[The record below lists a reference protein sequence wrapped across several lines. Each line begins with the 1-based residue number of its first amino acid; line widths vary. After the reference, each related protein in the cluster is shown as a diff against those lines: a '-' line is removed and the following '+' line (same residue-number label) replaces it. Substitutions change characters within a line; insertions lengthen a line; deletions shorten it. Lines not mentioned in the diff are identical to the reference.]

1 MNFKDKFYKII
12 NTEIFNYC
20 SNIGL
25 VYFYIF
31 LTLLIIAVCF
41 IKYINT
47 LGWFYLIFIIYVL
60 IPMSILLVFIIPII
74 LLIIETILK
83 EDKKENLQILKPSK
97 VMHKYLG
104 FITYSIIFIVNIF
117 MFFAM
122 VLSKMKIK

>member
-41 IKYINT
+41 IKYMNT
-47 LGWFYLIFIIYVL
+47 LGWFYLIFISYVL
-60 IPMSILLVFIIPII
+60 IPMSILLVVIIPII
-74 LLIIETILK
+74 LLIETILK

-97 VMHKYLG
+97 VMHKCLG
-104 FITYSIIFIVNIF
+104 FIIYLMIFVVNIF

-122 VLSKMKIK
+122 VLIKMKIK

>member
-20 SNIGL
+20 SNVGL

-31 LTLLIIAVCF
+31 LTLLIISVCF

-60 IPMSILLVFIIPII
+60 IPMSILLVVIIPII
-74 LLIIETILK
+74 LLLIETILK

-97 VMHKYLG
+97 VMHKCLG
-104 FITYSIIFIVNIF
+104 FIIYLMIFVVTIFILFV
-117 MFFAM
+117 
-122 VLSKMKIK
+122 KIK

>member
-1 MNFKDKFYKII
+1 MNFKNKFYKII

-31 LTLLIIAVCF
+31 LAMLIIAICF
-41 IKYINT
+41 IKYMNT

-104 FITYSIIFIVNIF
+104 FITYSIIFVVNIF

>member
-20 SNIGL
+20 SNVGL

-31 LTLLIIAVCF
+31 LALLIIAVCF
-41 IKYINT
+41 IKYMNV
-47 LGWFYLIFIIYVL
+47 LGWFYLIFISYVL
-60 IPMSILLVFIIPII
+60 IPMSILLVVIIPII
-74 LLIIETILK
+74 LLIETILK

-97 VMHKYLG
+97 VMHKCLG
-104 FITYSIIFIVNIF
+104 FIIYLMIFVVNIF

-122 VLSKMKIK
+122 VLIKMKIK

>member
-31 LTLLIIAVCF
+31 LTLLIIAICF
-41 IKYINT
+41 IKYMNT

-83 EDKKENLQILKPSK
+83 EDKKENLQILKPNK
-97 VMHKYLG
+97 VMHNCLG
-104 FITYSIIFIVNIF
+104 FIMYSIIFVVNIF
-117 MFFAM
+117 MFFAV

>member
-1 MNFKDKFYKII
+1 
-12 NTEIFNYC
+12 
-20 SNIGL
+20 
-25 VYFYIF
+25 
-31 LTLLIIAVCF
+31 
-41 IKYINT
+41 
-47 LGWFYLIFIIYVL
+47 
-60 IPMSILLVFIIPII
+60 MSILLVFIIPII

-104 FITYSIIFIVNIF
+104 FIMYSIIFVVNIF

>member
-20 SNIGL
+20 SNVGL

-31 LTLLIIAVCF
+31 LTLLIISVCF

-97 VMHKYLG
+97 VMHNCLG
-104 FITYSIIFIVNIF
+104 FIMYSIIFVVNIF
-117 MFFAM
+117 MFFA
-122 VLSKMKIK
+122 LLIKMKIK

>member
-41 IKYINT
+41 IKYMNT

-60 IPMSILLVFIIPII
+60 LPISIVLVVIIPII
-74 LLIIETILK
+74 LLLIETILK

-97 VMHKYLG
+97 VMHKCLG
-104 FITYSIIFIVNIF
+104 FIIYLMIFVVDIF
-117 MFFAM
+117 MFSQWF
-122 VLSKMKIK
+122 

>member
-41 IKYINT
+41 IKYMNT
-47 LGWFYLIFIIYVL
+47 LGWFYLFFIIYVL
-60 IPMSILLVFIIPII
+60 IPMSILLVVIIPII
-74 LLIIETILK
+74 LLLIETILK
-83 EDKKENLQILKPSK
+83 KDKKENLQILKPSK
-97 VMHKYLG
+97 VMHKCLG
-104 FITYSIIFIVNIF
+104 FIIYLMIFVANIF

>member
-31 LTLLIIAVCF
+31 LALLIIAVCF
-41 IKYINT
+41 IKYMNV
-47 LGWFYLIFIIYVL
+47 LGWFYLIFISYVL
-60 IPMSILLVFIIPII
+60 ITMSILLVVIIPII
-74 LLIIETILK
+74 LLIETILK

-97 VMHKYLG
+97 VMHKCLG
-104 FITYSIIFIVNIF
+104 FIIYLMIFVVNIF

-122 VLSKMKIK
+122 VLIKMKIK

>member
-12 NTEIFNYC
+12 NQKIFNYC

-41 IKYINT
+41 IKYMNT
-47 LGWFYLIFIIYVL
+47 LGWFYLIFIIYIL
-60 IPMSILLVFIIPII
+60 IPMSILLVVIIPII
-74 LLIIETILK
+74 LLIETILK

-97 VMHKYLG
+97 VMHKCLG
-104 FITYSIIFIVNIF
+104 FIIYLMIFVVTIFILFV
-117 MFFAM
+117 
-122 VLSKMKIK
+122 KIK

>member
-41 IKYINT
+41 IKYMNT
-47 LGWFYLIFIIYVL
+47 LGWFYLIFISYVL
-60 IPMSILLVFIIPII
+60 IPMSILLVVIIPII
-74 LLIIETILK
+74 LLIETILK

-97 VMHKYLG
+97 VMHKCLG
-104 FITYSIIFIVNIF
+104 FIIYSMIFVVTIF
-117 MFFAM
+117 MLFEM
-122 VLSKMKIK
+122 VRMKIK

>member
-41 IKYINT
+41 IKYMNT

-60 IPMSILLVFIIPII
+60 LPMSIALVVIIPII
-74 LLIIETILK
+74 LLLIETILK

-97 VMHKYLG
+97 VVHKCLG
-104 FITYSIIFIVNIF
+104 FIIYLMIFVVDIF
-117 MFFAM
+117 MFSQWF
-122 VLSKMKIK
+122 

>member
-1 MNFKDKFYKII
+1 MNFKNKFYKII

-31 LTLLIIAVCF
+31 LAMLIISVCF
-41 IKYINT
+41 IKYMNT

-60 IPMSILLVFIIPII
+60 IPMSILLVVVIPII
-74 LLIIETILK
+74 LLIATILK

-97 VMHKYLG
+97 VMHKCLG
-104 FITYSIIFIVNIF
+104 FIIYSMIFVVNIF
-117 MFFAM
+117 MLFAM
-122 VLSKMKIK
+122 VLIKMKIK

>member
-31 LTLLIIAVCF
+31 LALLIIAVCF
-41 IKYINT
+41 IKYMNV
-47 LGWFYLIFIIYVL
+47 LGWFYLIFISYVL
-60 IPMSILLVFIIPII
+60 IPMSILLVVIIPII
-74 LLIIETILK
+74 LLIETILK

-97 VMHKYLG
+97 VMHKCLG
-104 FITYSIIFIVNIF
+104 FIIYLMIFVVTIFILFV
-117 MFFAM
+117 
-122 VLSKMKIK
+122 KIR

>member
-12 NTEIFNYC
+12 NTKIFNYC

-31 LTLLIIAVCF
+31 LALLIIAVCF
-41 IKYINT
+41 IKYMNV
-47 LGWFYLIFIIYVL
+47 LGWFYLIFISYVL
-60 IPMSILLVFIIPII
+60 IPMSILLVVIIPII
-74 LLIIETILK
+74 LLIETILK

-97 VMHKYLG
+97 VMHKCLG
-104 FITYSIIFIVNIF
+104 FIIYLMIFVVNIF

-122 VLSKMKIK
+122 VLIKMKIR

>member
-31 LTLLIIAVCF
+31 LALLIIAVCF
-41 IKYINT
+41 IKYMNV
-47 LGWFYLIFIIYVL
+47 LGWFYLIFISYVL
-60 IPMSILLVFIIPII
+60 IPMSILLVVIIPII
-74 LLIIETILK
+74 LLIETILK

-97 VMHKYLG
+97 VMHKCLG
-104 FITYSIIFIVNIF
+104 FIIYLMIFVVNIF

-122 VLSKMKIK
+122 VLIKMKIR

>member
-12 NTEIFNYC
+12 NTKIFNYC

-25 VYFYIF
+25 VYLYIF

-41 IKYINT
+41 IKYMNT

-60 IPMSILLVFIIPII
+60 IPMSILLVVIIPII
-74 LLIIETILK
+74 LLIGTILR
-83 EDKKENLQILKPSK
+83 EDKKESLQILKPSK
-97 VMHKYLG
+97 VMHKCLG
-104 FITYSIIFIVNIF
+104 FIIYSMIFVVNIF

-122 VLSKMKIK
+122 VLIKMKIK

>member
-12 NTEIFNYC
+12 NTKIFNYC

-31 LTLLIIAVCF
+31 LALLIIAVCF
-41 IKYINT
+41 IKYMNA

-60 IPMSILLVFIIPII
+60 IPMSILLVVIIPII
-74 LLIIETILK
+74 LLIETILK

-97 VMHKYLG
+97 VMHKCLG
-104 FITYSIIFIVNIF
+104 FIIYLMIFVVTIFILFV
-117 MFFAM
+117 
-122 VLSKMKIK
+122 KIR

>member
-12 NTEIFNYC
+12 NTKIFNYC

-31 LTLLIIAVCF
+31 LTLLIISVCF
-41 IKYINT
+41 IKYMNT

-60 IPMSILLVFIIPII
+60 IPMSILLVVIIPII
-74 LLIIETILK
+74 LLIGTILR
-83 EDKKENLQILKPSK
+83 EDKKESLQILKPSK
-97 VMHKYLG
+97 VMHKCLG
-104 FITYSIIFIVNIF
+104 FIIYSMIFVVNIF

-122 VLSKMKIK
+122 VLIKMKIK

>member
-12 NTEIFNYC
+12 NTKIFNYC

-31 LTLLIIAVCF
+31 LALLIIAVCF
-41 IKYINT
+41 IKYMNA
-47 LGWFYLIFIIYVL
+47 LGWFYLIFISYVL
-60 IPMSILLVFIIPII
+60 IPMSILLVVIIPII
-74 LLIIETILK
+74 LLIETILK

-104 FITYSIIFIVNIF
+104 FITYSIIFVVNIF

-122 VLSKMKIK
+122 LIKMKIK

>member
-41 IKYINT
+41 IKYMNV
-47 LGWFYLIFIIYVL
+47 LGWFYLIFISYVL
-60 IPMSILLVFIIPII
+60 IPMSILLVVIIPII
-74 LLIIETILK
+74 LLIETILK

-97 VMHKYLG
+97 VMHKCLG
-104 FITYSIIFIVNIF
+104 FIIYLMIFVVNIF

-122 VLSKMKIK
+122 VLIKMKIK

>member
-31 LTLLIIAVCF
+31 LTLLIISVCF

-97 VMHKYLG
+97 VMHNCLG
-104 FITYSIIFIVNIF
+104 FIMYSIIFVVNIF

-122 VLSKMKIK
+122 VLIKMKTK

>member
-20 SNIGL
+20 NNIGL

-31 LTLLIIAVCF
+31 LAMLIIAICF
-41 IKYINT
+41 IKYMNT

-83 EDKKENLQILKPSK
+83 EDKKENLQILKPNK
-97 VMHKYLG
+97 VMHNCLG
-104 FITYSIIFIVNIF
+104 FIMYSIIFVVNIF
-117 MFFAM
+117 MFFAV

>member
-31 LTLLIIAVCF
+31 LTLLIISVCF

-97 VMHKYLG
+97 VMHNCLG
-104 FITYSIIFIVNIF
+104 FIMYSIIFVVNIF

-122 VLSKMKIK
+122 VLSAK

>member
-12 NTEIFNYC
+12 NTKIFNYC

-41 IKYINT
+41 IKYMNT

-83 EDKKENLQILKPSK
+83 EDKKENLQILKPNK
-97 VMHKYLG
+97 VMHNCLG
-104 FITYSIIFIVNIF
+104 FIMYSIIFVANIF
-117 MFFAM
+117 MLFAV

>member
-20 SNIGL
+20 SNVGL

-31 LTLLIIAVCF
+31 LALLIIAVCF
-41 IKYINT
+41 IKYMNT
-47 LGWFYLIFIIYVL
+47 LGWFYLIFISYVL
-60 IPMSILLVFIIPII
+60 IPMSILLVVIIPII
-74 LLIIETILK
+74 LLIETILK

-97 VMHKYLG
+97 VMHKCLG
-104 FITYSIIFIVNIF
+104 FIIYLMIFVVNIF

-122 VLSKMKIK
+122 VLIKMKIK